1 MGPTGGT
8 PPGTAPARR
17 RRGVRWRGTWALTA
31 VVLTVGLLAT
41 AALAGWR
48 SQAEERDARAHLE
61 LLTDDV
67 AESMATVMAHYGH
80 LVEGIAAHASL
91 GDLDHDTYR
100 RYVSALDL
108 DELPGEV
115 HTAFVRRVER
125 DDLAEHLS
133 RYQGEE
139 ALHPVIGPGPV
150 HGFAVHTHP
159 PAPFMLG
166 IDLFAD
172 PARRAAIEAATE
184 RRDTVVALLGDRV
197 LGVESSVLSA
207 WTPVFASGAGGDDG
221 EAPLLGWVTARVSAP
236 AVVRNLED
244 EAGSVLA
251 AAYAPGTG
259 ELIAESRPGAAEAI
273 GEATTVGTAAVTVGG
288 DTVFELRT
296 RLLPGAG
303 PSSAVWLIVVGGV
316 LVTVLAAYV
325 VHGELRARRG
335 LEALA
340 AEEHDRAA
348 LLQSR
353 FHAAVYRAPVGVA
366 VFDLTGHVEVVNDP
380 LYELLG
386 ITPGTTSPQV
396 LDYFLP
402 EDQLDV
408 LQKLAQLADGS
419 RSIVEGE
426 YQIQAPGGPRRWVR
440 ISCASIL
447 SPDDQPVA
455 VVAHVQDI
463 EAERAAQEALRSRT
477 RWFSSIVERSSDMIL
492 LFDSGGLVTWASPS
506 LENLLGISPEAIVGQ
521 PIQRFVHPDDRAT
534 VERAMAKVAEE
545 GNARVEFRVTTEAGE
560 RWLETTASN
569 LLDDPDVRAII
580 TISRDVTERYL
591 STQQLAHRAEHDP
604 LTSLLNR
611 AALEARLGEALGRVP
626 EEPLTVAYLD
636 LDGFK
641 PVNDDNSHRV
651 GDELLKMVARII
663 ETEVRQQDLIAR
675 FGGDEFV
682 LALRGASLS
691 VAIEVAD
698 RIRRRLRE
706 PIPLDEVDQPV
717 RISASVGLAA
727 ARPGD
732 TVTGL
737 IHAADL
743 ALYEAKRRGRDRVEV
758 STRTL
763 QEAGAAELDEQL
775 EEVARQDA
783 ADEQLRRLQAERSA
797 EVLPEER
804 EGPLPG

>member
-1 MGPTGGT
+1 M
-8 PPGTAPARR
+8 
-17 RRGVRWRGTWALTA
+17 RWRGTWK
-31 VVLTVGLLAT
+31 AT
-41 AALAGWR
+41 AAVLTAGLVATAGLAGWR
-48 SQAEERDARAHLE
+48 AQAEDRDARAHLQ
-61 LLTDDV
+61 LLTEDV
-67 AESMATVMAHYGH
+67 ADTLANVMLHYEH
-80 LVEGIAAHASL
+80 VVEGLAAHLSL
-91 GDLDHDTYR
+91 DEDDSSAYRSYVHSVDL
-100 RYVSALDL
+100 A
-108 DELPGEV
+108 ELPGDV
-115 HTAFVRRVER
+115 HTAYVRRVRSDELDR
-125 DDLAEHLS
+125 HLA
-133 RYQGEE
+133 RYQGEA
-139 ALHPVIGPGPV
+139 ALQPIIGPGPE
-150 HGFAVHTHP
+150 HGFAVHTEP
-159 PAPFMLG
+159 PAPFYLG
-166 IDLFAD
+166 LDLFAD
-172 PARRAAIEAATE
+172 PARRAAIEAATDRGE
-184 RRDTVVALLGDRV
+184 TVVALIGDTV
-197 LGVESSVLSA
+197 LGVDSFVLGV
-207 WTPVFASGAGGDDG
+207 WTPVFETGARPDTPD
-221 EAPLLGWVTARVSAP
+221 ERWERVTGWATARVSAS
-236 AVVRNLED
+236 AVVRSLED
-244 EAGSVLA
+244 RAGPVLA
-251 AAYAPGTG
+251 AAYRPGTG

-273 GEATTVGTAAVTVGG
+273 GDADITASADVTVGG
-288 DTVFELRT
+288 ETLFELRT
-296 RLLPGAG
+296 RLLPGSG
-303 PSSAVWLIVVGGV
+303 PSSAVWLVVLGGV
-316 LVTVLAAYV
+316 LVSVLAAYV

-340 AEEHDRAA
+340 AKEHDRAA

-353 FHAAVYRAPVGVA
+353 FHAAIYRAPVGVA

-380 LYELLG
+380 LYDLLG
-386 ITPGTTSPQV
+386 IARGTTSPQV
-396 LDYFLP
+396 LDYFRP
-402 EDQLDV
+402 EDQPDV
-408 LQKLAQLADGS
+408 MRKLAQLADGS

-763 QEAGAAELDEQL
+763 QEAGAAVLDEQL